1 MIGLLLLI
9 NCTILM
15 VMINKNVKLNKEL
28 ENKNNLINKVLEN
41 ELSRQ
46 NQRTRKE

>member
-1 MIGLLLLI
+1 
-9 NCTILM
+9 M

-28 ENKNNLINKVLEN
+28 ENKNNLINKILN
-41 ELSRQ
+41 DELHRQ